1 MTRQAVLE
9 QLRAKLPELRET
21 FHPQDIILFGSHAR
35 DEAREW
41 SDIDL
46 IIVSPGFEQVK
57 RPNRHRPFFKIMW
70 RDEAVD
76 LICLTPEEFE
86 KLLGWPG
93 VVSTANREGIHLQ

>member
-1 MTRQAVLE
+1 MTRQTVLE
-9 QLRAKLPELRET
+9 QLHAKLPALREA
-21 FHPQDIILFGSHAR
+21 FHPSDIILFGSHAR
-35 DEAREW
+35 DEAHDW

-46 IIVSPGFEQVK
+46 IIVSDAFAQVV

-70 RDEAVD
+70 RTEAVD
-76 LICLTPEEFE
+76 LICLTPDEFQ